1 MSNPPSYIPEDMSPN
16 RSGDIAASGSVD
28 KTEAFQ
34 WWSEEHS
41 RLFSLWASS
50 FENYNT
56 SYANPYFDYFYTG
69 QDIQIYIDGLSDPKD
84 ILPIYAFGYNI
95 SQQKQPIYGIWNY
108 TYNAMLRGVRIISGA
123 FSLIATEPYLLTS
136 KIGKAA
142 NIRAKTAAGQSRTAL
157 YSVRGLDED
166 ESRINQF
173 WSRNYDS
180 NLDIDQQHLFSIH
193 PPFNFIIKYG
203 LQEVSAVPQ
212 SPTFRADAI
221 RMKNLQSTAMMTD
234 FNERLVTNP
243 SVENETK
250 IILENI
256 EIVGKSI
263 EIDSEGNPIIE
274 NYTFLARDER
284 LLTRQYYPNY
294 KQQPTG
300 SSSLPASGTG
310 SGGGGNARIA

>member
-1 MSNPPSYIPEDMSPN
+1 MSSD
-16 RSGDIAASGSVD
+16 RSGVIAASGSVD

-69 QDIQIYIDGLSDPKD
+69 QDIQIYIDGLSDAKD

-95 SQQKQPIYGIWNY
+95 SQQKQPVYGFWDY
-108 TYNAMLRGVRIISGA
+108 TYAAMLRGVRIISGA

-142 NIRAKTAAGQSRTAL
+142 SIRAQTAAGQRNTAL
-157 YSVRGLDED
+157 YSIRGLDED

-173 WSRNYDS
+173 WSRNYDN

-203 LQEVSAVPQ
+203 LQETSAVAQ
-212 SPTFRADAI
+212 NPTFRSDEI
-221 RMKNLQSTAMMTD
+221 RWNNVNSTAMMTD
-234 FNERLVTNP
+234 LNERLVPNP
-243 SVENETK
+243 SKENETK

-256 EIVGKSI
+256 EIIGKSI
-263 EIDSEGNPIIE
+263 EYDSEGTPIIE

-294 KQQPTG
+294 KQQPTS
-300 SSSLPASGTG
+300 SSSLPVRG
-310 SGGGGNARIA
+310 SGSGGGNARIA